1 MPQNY
6 RPGLDV
12 VRLAALLPVLCYH
25 YCIEAARLGF
35 AVPTALIGRGMA
47 DWVEVGLAWFFLLSG
62 AALCLQWQGRFEA
75 RRYFV
80 GRAAATYPAFWLGFG
95 ALFLYGEV
103 LHGNNADIP
112 RWRVMFSVLGL
123 DGYLAPVTV
132 TFYKIGEWFLG
143 VILIL
148 YLVFPLLLRCME
160 TAAHRRVLALCMA
173 VLAVVWPLVC
183 PAPWEAGHTVL
194 GRLPAFALGVWFGTL
209 LKKNAFSVLSAV
221 YRAGGLPAFVGG
233 RSAAS
238 GRAVG
243 AGVGAV
249 LGSLCRRAARTRTAL
264 PRPAAAGGLV
274 LRRVPGA
281 SCPADAGIP
290 AVCAGARPAAGRD
303 VPGVSRRQLCA
314 GGGADGNEQTGEQG
328 SQKIGIKNRTHS
340 FSRLCVCFCIHK
352 GRFCIRPCLSA
363 NGAASRAF
371 SSYCR
376 ACKAASSGGMSCFLR
391 LTTPGSLAM
400 FPSGSTWNASRM
412 ISSALWP

>member
-62 AALCLQWQGRFEA
+62 AALCLQWQGRFDA

-112 RWRVMFSVLGL
+112 RWRVIFSVLGL

-148 YLVFPLLLRCME
+148 
-160 TAAHRRVLALCMA
+160 
-173 VLAVVWPLVC
+173 
-183 PAPWEAGHTVL
+183 
-194 GRLPAFALGVWFGTL
+194 
-209 LKKNAFSVLSAV
+209 
-221 YRAGGLPAFVGG
+221 
-233 RSAAS
+233 
-238 GRAVG
+238 
-243 AGVGAV
+243 
-249 LGSLCRRAARTRTAL
+249 
-264 PRPAAAGGLV
+264 
-274 LRRVPGA
+274 
-281 SCPADAGIP
+281 
-290 AVCAGARPAAGRD
+290 
-303 VPGVSRRQLCA
+303 
-314 GGGADGNEQTGEQG
+314 
-328 SQKIGIKNRTHS
+328 
-340 FSRLCVCFCIHK
+340 
-352 GRFCIRPCLSA
+352 
-363 NGAASRAF
+363 
-371 SSYCR
+371 
-376 ACKAASSGGMSCFLR
+376 
-391 LTTPGSLAM
+391 
-400 FPSGSTWNASRM
+400 
-412 ISSALWP
+412 